1 MNIDLSGKTA
11 IVTGST
17 KGIGFATA
25 LGLARAG
32 ARSVVTGR
40 DKGRVEEAAG
50 RITAQVP
57 GAEVIGVAAD
67 LSTVEGARALADQVP
82 ATDILINNLG
92 IFQPMPFLD
101 IDDDEWRRY
110 FDVNVLSGIRLSR
123 FYLPGMIDNGW
134 GRVVFVSSESA
145 LQIPP
150 EMVHYGTTKT
160 AQLAVARGMA
170 ELCAGTGVTVNSVLP
185 GPTKSEGV
193 TDFVAELSGD
203 DTGKSPEEL
212 VDEFVR
218 EHRPTSLL
226 RRASTT
232 EEIAN
237 MIVYLSS
244 AQSSATTGA
253 CLSVDGGTRR
263 SVV

>member
-1 MNIDLSGKTA
+1 
-11 IVTGST
+11 
-17 KGIGFATA
+17 
-25 LGLARAG
+25 
-32 ARSVVTGR
+32 
-40 DKGRVEEAAG
+40 
-50 RITAQVP
+50 
-57 GAEVIGVAAD
+57 VAAD
-67 LSTVEGARALADQVP
+67 NTTVEGARALADQVP

-237 MIVYLSS
+237 MIVYLGS